1 MTINRKEKILIF
13 VLILFLLVGGTYT
26 LGIMPKNND
35 KKTAQEELQTV
46 EGDIAKVKKQIDA
59 VSPARYNKLV
69 EEIRQN
75 EAAYKQLTSTKNNL
89 NEELLPSNMPG
100 HQDSVAIAETLY
112 KFFGDL
118 GFNVEISLGR
128 PVTTSTKKVYTISSA
143 YKTDMQTL
151 YKVTDAIARVK
162 SYNLTYLSM
171 TPDCITG
178 VYENPKPK
186 GIAKLNRNIKG
197 GI

>member
-75 EAAYKQLTSTKNNL
+75 EAALKQLTSPSNNL
-89 NEELLPSNMPG
+89 NEELIPSNMPG

-171 TPDCITG
+171 TLDGNDVSGTFSMTIT
-178 VYENPKPK
+178 Y
-186 GIAKLNRNIKG
+186 ILNE
-197 GI
+197 

>member
-46 EGDIAKVKKQIDA
+46 EGDIAKIKKQNAA
-59 VSPARYNKLV
+59 VSPSEYNRLI
-69 EEIRQN
+69 EDIRRN
-75 EAAYKQLTSTKNNL
+75 EAAYKQLTSTNNNL

-143 YKTDMQTL
+143 YNTDMQTL

-171 TPDCITG
+171 TPDGNDVSGTFSMTIT
-178 VYENPKPK
+178 Y
-186 GIAKLNRNIKG
+186 ILNE
-197 GI
+197 

>member
-46 EGDIAKVKKQIDA
+46 EGDIAKIKKQNAA
-59 VSPARYNKLV
+59 VSPSEYNRLI
-69 EEIRQN
+69 EDIRRN
-75 EAAYKQLTSTKNNL
+75 EATLKQLTSPSNNL

-143 YKTDMQTL
+143 YNTDMQTL

-171 TPDCITG
+171 TPDGNNVSGTFSMTIT
-178 VYENPKPK
+178 Y
-186 GIAKLNRNIKG
+186 ILNE
-197 GI
+197 

>member
-171 TPDCITG
+171 TPDGNDVSGTFAMTIT
-178 VYENPKPK
+178 Y
-186 GIAKLNRNIKG
+186 ILNE
-197 GI
+197 

>member
-1 MTINRKEKILIF
+1 MTINRKEKVLIF
-13 VLILFLLVGGTYT
+13 ILILFLLVGGTYT

-118 GFNVEISLGR
+118 GFAVEISLGR

-143 YKTDMQTL
+143 YKTNMQTL

-162 SYNLTYLSM
+162 SFNLTYLSM
-171 TPDCITG
+171 TPDGNDVSGTFSMTIT
-178 VYENPKPK
+178 Y
-186 GIAKLNRNIKG
+186 ILNE
-197 GI
+197 

>member
-1 MTINRKEKILIF
+1 MTINRKEKVLIF

-118 GFNVEISLGR
+118 GFDVKISLGR
-128 PVTTSTKKVYTISSA
+128 PVTTSTKKVYIVSSA

-171 TPDCITG
+171 KTDGNDVSGTFSMTIT
-178 VYENPKPK
+178 Y
-186 GIAKLNRNIKG
+186 ILNE
-197 GI
+197 

>member
-118 GFNVEISLGR
+118 GFNVEISLGA
-128 PVTTSTKKVYTISSA
+128 PVTTSNKKVYTISSA
-143 YKTDMQTL
+143 YKTNMQTL

-162 SYNLTYLSM
+162 SYNLTILSM
-171 TPDCITG
+171 KPDGNDVSGTFAMTIT
-178 VYENPKPK
+178 Y
-186 GIAKLNRNIKG
+186 ILNE
-197 GI
+197 